1 MLIGYQFDS
10 YAEKRNIIGIVAD
23 AKYKKVRDFFSLKE
37 EIANNQNQIAN
48 RKILSRFNTKNP
60 RFDSYYQFYDFDLN
74 QVSLLHFFNTISYG
88 STPWITTLE
97 TYLPRFACL
106 ISYPQARK
114 LKSDF
119 SALKA
124 EAKIHKAFKA
134 LSGDSCHRII
144 AMSDCNANMQRM
156 LLKEFPEYQESI
168 QSKLIVMHP
177 PQRLLN
183 YKYEDKQLSR
193 DEKIKFLFVGSGFF
207 RKGGQEIIET
217 FKYLKD
223 EHKYNFELTI
233 VSSLAIDNSAI
244 KNQKTPADVERTK
257 HLIQQNSDW
266 INYFPCLPN
275 QEILELMKKSH
286 IGLLP
291 TYADTYGY
299 SVLEFQAAG
308 CPVITTNIR
317 ALPEIN
323 DNNVGWIIEIPKSSL
338 GEAIYTTKKGGFVI
352 SKLIR
357 KGIEQAVHE
366 IFADRKVILE
376 KSNRSISRIIE
387 RHSIEDYA
395 SRLKNIY
402 LEAIRADK
410 T

>member
-1 MLIGYQFDS
+1 MLVGYQFNS
-10 YAEKRNIIGIVAD
+10 YAEERNIIGIVPD
-23 AKYKKVRDFFSLKE
+23 VKYKKVHDTFSLKE
-37 EIANNQNQIAN
+37 EIAN
-48 RKILSRFNTKNP
+48 KLSRLANEEVLSSFNTKNP
-60 RFDSYYQFYDFDLN
+60 RFDYYYQFDDFDLN

-88 STPWITTLE
+88 STPWITTFE

-106 ISYPQARK
+106 ISYPHTSK
-114 LKSDF
+114 LESDF

-124 EAKIHKAFKA
+124 EVKIHKAFKA
-134 LSGDSCHRII
+134 LSGNACHRII
-144 AMSDCNANMQRM
+144 AMSDCNANRQTM
-156 LLKEFPEYQESI
+156 LLKKFPEYQESI

-183 YKYEDKQLSR
+183 YKYEDKQLSL
-193 DEKIKFLFVGSGFF
+193 DEKIRFLFVGSSFF

-223 EHKYNFELTI
+223 EYKYNFELTI
-233 VSSLAIDNSAI
+233 VSSFVIDYYAI
-244 KNQKTPADVERTK
+244 KNKKTPADVERTK

-266 INYFPCLPN
+266 INYFPRLPN
-275 QEILELMKKSH
+275 QEVLELMKKSH

-323 DNNVGWIIEIPKSSL
+323 DNNVGWIIEIPKDSL
-338 GEAIYTTKKGGFVI
+338 GEAIYTTKEGGFVI

-366 IFADRKVILE
+366 IFADRKVILD

-387 RHSIEDYA
+387 HHSIEDYA